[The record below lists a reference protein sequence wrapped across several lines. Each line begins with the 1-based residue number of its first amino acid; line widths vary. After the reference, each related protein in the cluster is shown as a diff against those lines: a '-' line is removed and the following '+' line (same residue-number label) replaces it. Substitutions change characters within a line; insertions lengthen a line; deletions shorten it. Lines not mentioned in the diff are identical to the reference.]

1 MKTSSK
7 TYWRYGL
14 ACAAALAVA
23 PVASAGPGD
32 REGSWETR
40 VGIIFNNSSNWDF
53 TGGTTADVKSD
64 QSLLLGLSYHYSD
77 NLEFGGNVNFGS
89 TDYNADIATDANN
102 DGVADGTVG
111 VHGSFDNTSL
121 MFDATW
127 NVMDGPFT
135 PFFSATAGWA
145 WIDTN
150 IAEGPPQTGCWWD
163 PWWGYVCANF
173 QDTKSIDGLAYG
185 FDVGARYDFS
195 ESFDVKASYG
205 MRWVD
210 LSHASGTPDI
220 DGFSLTFGWK
230 F

>member
-1 MKTSSK
+1 MRLLSK
-7 TYWRYGL
+7 DWRTGL
-14 ACAAALAVA
+14 AFLAALAVA

-40 VGIIFNNSSNWDF
+40 VGIIFNNSADWDF

-89 TDYNADIATDANN
+89 TGYTADIATDG
-102 DGVADGTVG
+102 DGNGAPDGSVG
-111 VHGSFDNTSL
+111 VRGDFDNTSL

-127 NVMDGPFT
+127 NFIDGQFSPFI
-135 PFFSATAGWA
+135 SATAGWA

-150 IAEGPPQTGCWWD
+150 IADGPPQTGCWWD

-173 QDTKSIDGLAYG
+173 QDTKSIDGLTYG

-195 ESFDVKASYG
+195 ESMDVKASYG

-210 LSHASGTPDI
+210 LSKASGTPDI
-220 DGFSLTFGWK
+220 DGFTLTFGWK

>member
-1 MKTSSK
+1 MKT
-7 TYWRYGL
+7 TTTPWRFGF
-14 ACAAALAVA
+14 ACAAALVLA
-23 PVASAGPGD
+23 PVASAAPGD

-40 VGIIFNNSSNWDF
+40 LGVIFNNSADWDF
-53 TGGTTADVKSD
+53 NGGTTAEVKSD
-64 QSLLLGLSYHYSD
+64 TSLLLGLSYHYSD
-77 NLEFGGNVNFGS
+77 NLEFGGNVNFGQ
-89 TDYNADIATDANN
+89 TDYTADIVGD
-102 DGVADGTVG
+102 TVPDFSVRG
-111 VHGSFDNTSL
+111 EYESTNL

-127 NVMDGPFT
+127 NFMDGAFSPFV
-135 PFFSATAGWA
+135 SGTAGWA

-173 QDTKSIDGLAYG
+173 QDTKSLDGLAYG
-185 FDVGARYDFS
+185 FDVGARYDVS
-195 ESFDVKASYG
+195 ESFDVKAAYG

-220 DGFSLTFGWK
+220 DGFSLSIGWK

>member
-1 MKTSSK
+1 MKTPSV
-7 TYWRYGL
+7 TLRLGF
-14 ACAAALAVA
+14 ACLVALAVA

-40 VGIIFNNSSNWDF
+40 VGVIFNNSANWDF
-53 TGGTTADVKSD
+53 NGGTTAEVKSD
-64 QSLLLGLSYHYSD
+64 SSLLLGIAYHYTD
-77 NLEFGGNVNFGS
+77 NLEFGANLNFGS
-89 TDYNADIATDANN
+89 TDYTANIIG
-102 DGVADGTVG
+102 DEIGESFD
-111 VHGSFDNTSL
+111 VHGSYDSTSL

-135 PFFSATAGWA
+135 PFLSATAGWA

-185 FDVGARYDFS
+185 IDIGARYDIS